1 MLGALLGAAVVGA
14 CVVMYVNDG
23 SEATV
28 ADETS
33 LTVALASKLLAGA
46 FDAIAAERVL
56 VVTADV
62 SSETKCA
69 VS

>member
-1 MLGALLGAAVVGA
+1 M
-14 CVVMYVNDG
+14 NNG
-23 SEATV
+23 SKATV
-28 ADETS
+28 ADAGPW
-33 LTVALASKLLAGA
+33 TVAVASKLLAGA
-46 FDAIAAERVL
+46 FDAISVERVL

>member
-1 MLGALLGAAVVGA
+1 
-14 CVVMYVNDG
+14 MYVNDG

>member
-1 MLGALLGAAVVGA
+1 M
-14 CVVMYVNDG
+14 MYVNAG
-23 SEATV
+23 SKAIV
-28 ADETS
+28 ADEAS
-33 LTVALASKLLAGA
+33 LTVVLASKLLAGA
-46 FDAIAAERVL
+46 FDAIAVERVL